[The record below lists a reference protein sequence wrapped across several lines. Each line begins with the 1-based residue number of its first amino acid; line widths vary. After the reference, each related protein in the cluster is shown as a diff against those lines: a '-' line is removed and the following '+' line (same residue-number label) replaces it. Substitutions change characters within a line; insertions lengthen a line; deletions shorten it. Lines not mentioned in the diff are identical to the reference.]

1 MRELRR
7 CRCLAGTLQPRQ
19 KDHRRRL
26 HREIEGHGC
35 AAHERRQLAVDDAD
49 QRLPGRQ
56 RPDDLLADGLVADRR
71 DEILDDGQRHV
82 GFEQRE
88 PHFPQRV
95 LDVVVGKPG
104 FAAQPLDDV
113 RKALR

>member
-1 MRELRR
+1 M
-7 CRCLAGTLQPRQ
+7 
-19 KDHRRRL
+19 
-26 HREIEGHGC
+26 
-35 AAHERRQLAVDDAD
+35 DDAD

-56 RPDDLLADGLVADRR
+56 RADDLLADRLLRDRR

-88 PHFPQRV
+88 PHLAQRV
-95 LDVVVGKPG
+95 LDVVVGEPR